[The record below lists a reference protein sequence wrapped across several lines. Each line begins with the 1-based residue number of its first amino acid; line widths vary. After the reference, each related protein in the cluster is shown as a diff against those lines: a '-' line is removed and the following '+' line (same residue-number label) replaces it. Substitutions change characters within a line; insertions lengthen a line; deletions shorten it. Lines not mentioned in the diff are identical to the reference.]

1 MIVNELALKS
11 SVPAHVIRYYS
22 RIGLLKPSRNPE
34 NGYKLF
40 RNDDV
45 RILHFIRQAKDLGFT
60 LNEISSLLEQVK
72 AGDSPC
78 SNVRQLLERH
88 LVLNRAEIKRLQA
101 MRIRMEDALVRW
113 QHIPDGE
120 PDEETMCPLIESKI
134 H

>member
-72 AGDSPC
+72 SGDSPC

-88 LVLNRAEIKRLQA
+88 IELNRAEIKRLQT
-101 MRIRMEDALVRW
+101 MQIRMEDALVRW
-113 QHIPDGE
+113 QHIPDGK
-120 PDEETMCPLIESKI
+120 PDEESLCPLIESII

>member
-72 AGDSPC
+72 SGDSPC

-88 LVLNRAEIKRLQA
+88 IELNRAEIKRLQA
-101 MRIRMEDALVRW
+101 TQIRMEDALVRW
-113 QHIPDGE
+113 QHIPDGK
-120 PDEETMCPLIESKI
+120 PDEESLCPLIESI
-134 H
+134 FH

>member
-60 LNEISSLLEQVK
+60 LNEIGRLLEQVK
-72 AGDSPC
+72 SGDSPC
-78 SNVRQLLERH
+78 SNVRRLLERH
-88 LVLNRAEIKRLQA
+88 IALNRAEIKHLQA
-101 MRIRMEDALVRW
+101 MQIRMEDALVRW

-120 PDEETMCPLIESKI
+120 PDEESLCPLIESKI